1 MEDQSNSLLSKN
13 PIGVFSKLAGLAH
26 FPSEKMPLIDLY
38 IETAAGNQNHC
49 ALVGNYFI
57 RASTSVIIREK
68 HQVPE
73 RDTYRSPDGATGRQ
87 AGSRQAGRQTNRQTD
102 TDKTQQKADCST
114 HSHAI
119 LNGKFLITGDELEPG
134 GGLEGLGK
142 SGGSEKVCS
151 PERPRFP

>member
-73 RDTYRSPDGATGRQ
+73 RDTYRSPAPVSGRLFV
-87 AGSRQAGRQTNRQTD
+87 GP
-102 TDKTQQKADCST
+102 ADVPLFVSWWAVWLLRT
-114 HSHAI
+114 A
-119 LNGKFLITGDELEPG
+119 LP
-134 GGLEGLGK
+134 
-142 SGGSEKVCS
+142 
-151 PERPRFP
+151 